1 MENKPQTLES
11 QEFDN
16 LYWEKD
22 DVNPNQ
28 VLYDLENNQVII
40 PDEEITINAPL
51 TDLGIKTK
59 KENVSN
65 RRNRKINPK

>member
-1 MENKPQTLES
+1 VENKPQILEF
-11 QEFDN
+11 QESDN

-40 PDEEITINAPL
+40 PDEEITINSPL
-51 TDLGIKTK
+51 TDLGTKTK

>member
-11 QEFDN
+11 QESDN

-51 TDLGIKTK
+51 TDLGTKTK

>member
-1 MENKPQTLES
+1 MSES
-11 QEFDN
+11 QESDN

-51 TDLGIKTK
+51 TDLGTKIK